1 MSDTSEITRIF
12 SAIREGRP
20 NSSNE
25 LFPLVYAE
33 LRKLAEAKLKREM
46 PGQTLQPTALVHEVF
61 LRLVAPNDQRDWDSI
76 GHFFSAAANAM
87 RRILIDTARKKNSLK
102 RGGDCNR
109 LEIEV
114 DELAFNFDDEELIRL
129 DEALEKF
136 ACEDPIKAQLV
147 ELRFFGGMS
156 VEQSCEIL
164 KISRATHHRYW
175 NFARAW
181 LFLQLTNHKTNESQ
195 NARQS
200 GSE

>member
-1 MSDTSEITRIF
+1 MSEQNEITRIF
-12 SAIREGRP
+12 RAIREGHP

-25 LFPLVYAE
+25 LFPLVYSE
-33 LRKLAEAKLKREM
+33 LRKLAEAKLKREL

-61 LRLVAPNDQRDWDSI
+61 LRLVAPNDQHDWDNI

-102 RGGDCNR
+102 RGGDCKR

-114 DELAFNFDDEELIRL
+114 DEMAIEFDDDELIRL
-129 DEALEKF
+129 DEALEKL
-136 ACEDPIKAQLV
+136 ASEDPIKARVV

-175 NFARAW
+175 TFARAW
-181 LFLQLTNHKTNESQ
+181 LFLQLTDQKTS
-195 NARQS
+195 
-200 GSE
+200 